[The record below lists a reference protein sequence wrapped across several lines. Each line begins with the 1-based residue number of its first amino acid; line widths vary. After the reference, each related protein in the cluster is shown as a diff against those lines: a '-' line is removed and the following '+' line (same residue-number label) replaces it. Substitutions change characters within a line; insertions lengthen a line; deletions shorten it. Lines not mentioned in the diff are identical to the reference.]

1 MPQLKPI
8 SVKQARIT
16 VAGLNDIAFTSIS
29 GGKYAREEIKY
40 NDGVNGIERTSAGMI
55 SIEPITLTKPHDP
68 VNDKS
73 ITKFINDLQK
83 SGNFVTVTVN
93 PVNSD
98 VAGTD
103 LAGAASTTYTGCTL
117 ISYSPA
123 KFDRNGNGLAM
134 VEVMF
139 AVSQMPTYS

>member
-16 VAGLNDIAFTSIS
+16 VSGLNDIAFTSIS
-29 GGKYAREEIKY
+29 GGKYSREEIKY
-40 NDGVNGIERTSAGMI
+40 NDGVNGIERTTAGMI
-55 SIEPITLTKPHDP
+55 TIEALTLTKPHDP

-73 ITKFINDLQK
+73 IAKFMNDLQK
-83 SGNFVTVTVN
+83 SGNFVTITVN

-103 LAGAASTTYTGCTL
+103 LAGAVSTTYTGCTL
-117 ISYSPA
+117 ISYSPP
-123 KFDRNGNGLAM
+123 KFDRNGSGLAM
-134 VEVMF
+134 TEVMF